1 MSLTLDE
8 VSHRISWDDQ
18 GKHDHLVPVQELSLH
33 EGRLYWP
40 GADDDG
46 FGFALTPYAMG
57 QACQKLGMPAAYF
70 ARCPKSLQDDQ
81 FNHWR
86 SVERKE
92 RQKAG
97 GDGEERWTLRA
108 KNSNIRGVLSAR
120 YEKLDN
126 HQLLEALVPAL
137 SGSDYAVKLFDLTD
151 ESFHLRLIDPRMSR
165 LVLPGDPILVAIH
178 VANSEIGLRA
188 VTIDACV
195 FRQVCSNG
203 LVRKVAG
210 RSILKQRHIHV
221 ATENLIP
228 SLQEAVQQA
237 KLVAAAFL
245 EQMILSAKTLVPD
258 PERAIQILAQSWKL
272 TRQTVEFIRFG
283 LHGESRPDTVYGLLN
298 AVTNA
303 AQRLSPDNRFE
314 LETLASVLIDTN
326 DSSPGGTALRR
337 LITAPKREASLELA
351 LS

>member
-8 VSHRISWDDQ
+8 VSHRVTWDDQ
-18 GKHDHLVPVQELSLH
+18 GKHDHIVPVQELSLH

-70 ARCPKSLQDDQ
+70 ARCPKKLQDDQ

-86 SVERKE
+86 GIDQRERK
-92 RQKAG
+92 KAG
-97 GDGEERWTLRA
+97 GDAEARWTLRA
-108 KNSNIRGVLSAR
+108 KNSTVRGVLSAR

-126 HQLLEALVPAL
+126 HQLLEALMPAL
-137 SGSDYAVKLFDLTD
+137 SGSDYEVKLFHLSD
-151 ESFHLRLIDPRMSR
+151 ETFHLRLIDPRMSR
-165 LVLPGDPILVAIH
+165 LAMPGDPLLVAIH

-188 VTIDACV
+188 VTVDACV
-195 FRQVCSNG
+195 FRLVCENG
-203 LVRKVAG
+203 LVRKIAG
-210 RSILKQRHIHV
+210 KSLLRQRHIHI
-221 ATENLIP
+221 ATADLIP
-228 SLQEAVQQA
+228 SLQEAIGQA
-237 KLVAAAFL
+237 KLVAAAFM
-245 EQMILSAKTLVPD
+245 EQIILSASLKVPD
-258 PERAIQILAQSWKL
+258 PERAIEILAQSWRL
-272 TRQTVEFIRFG
+272 TKQTVEFIRFG
-283 LHGESRPDTVYGLLN
+283 LFGESRPDTVYGLLN

-303 AQRLSPDNRFE
+303 AQRLSPDHRFE

-326 DSSPGGTALRR
+326 DSSPGGSALRR
-337 LITAPKREASLELA
+337 LITAPKSEASLELA